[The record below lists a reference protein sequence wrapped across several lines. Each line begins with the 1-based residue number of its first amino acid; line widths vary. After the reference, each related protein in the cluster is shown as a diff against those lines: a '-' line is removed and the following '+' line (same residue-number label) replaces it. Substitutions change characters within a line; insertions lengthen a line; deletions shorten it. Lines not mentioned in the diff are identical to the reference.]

1 MTRYDGATHMGNPHA
16 PDPEYTTMK
25 LGLNE
30 SLARLDEEGTLF
42 TTLFRHGTLD
52 VELYRPRIED
62 KQKPHTRD
70 EVYVIATGT
79 SHFVVDGRECAVA
92 AGDVLFV
99 PAHADHRF
107 TGFSGDFSTW
117 VFFYGPEGGE
127 RGA

>member
-1 MTRYDGATHMGNPHA
+1 
-16 PDPEYTTMK
+16 MK

-79 SHFVVDGRECAVA
+79 SRFIVDERECDVA
-92 AGDVLFV
+92 AGDALFV
-99 PAHADHRF
+99 PAHAVHRF
-107 TGFSGDFSTW
+107 VDFSVDFSTW

>member
-1 MTRYDGATHMGNPHA
+1 
-16 PDPEYTTMK
+16 MK
-25 LGLNE
+25 LGLNA

-52 VELYRPRIED
+52 VELYRPRTAD
-62 KQKPHTRD
+62 QQKPHARD

-79 SHFVVDGRECAVA
+79 SHFVVDGRECPVA

-99 PAHADHRF
+99 PAYADHRF

>member
-1 MTRYDGATHMGNPHA
+1 
-16 PDPEYTTMK
+16 MK

-42 TTLFRHGTLD
+42 TTLFQHGTLD

-79 SHFVVDGRECAVA
+79 SRFVVDGRECDVA
-92 AGDVLFV
+92 AGDALFV
-99 PAHADHRF
+99 PAHAEHRF
-107 TGFSGDFSTW
+107 VGFSDDFSTW

-127 RGA
+127 RGNRGA

>member
-1 MTRYDGATHMGNPHA
+1 
-16 PDPEYTTMK
+16 MK

-79 SHFVVDGRECAVA
+79 SRFVVDGRECEVA

-99 PAHADHRF
+99 PAHAEHRF
-107 TGFSGDFSTW
+107 IGFSDDFSTW

-127 RGA
+127 RNA

>member
-1 MTRYDGATHMGNPHA
+1 MTQRTFPRS
-16 PDPEYTTMK
+16 DPKHTTMK

-42 TTLFRHGTLD
+42 TTLFQHGTLD
-52 VELYRPRIED
+52 VELYRPHIED
-62 KQKPHTRD
+62 KQKPHARD
-70 EVYVIATGT
+70 EVYVIASGT
-79 SHFVVDGRECAVA
+79 SRFIVDGRECDVA

-99 PAHADHRF
+99 PAHAEHRF
-107 TGFSGDFSTW
+107 VGFSGDFSTW